1 MGEFGNAMDRAD
13 DAIRE
18 IAPAVVRRHRAAGIL
33 TWRLMHQMES
43 ELFAELEATG
53 RHSPQ
58 MLRMMRSQGVMGY
71 PKDDREFS
79 LEGHEVVP
87 AAFIALEEAWARV
100 D

>member
-1 MGEFGNAMDRAD
+1 MDVFGEALDRVEQ
-13 DAIRE
+13 AITE
-18 IAPAVVRRHRAAGIL
+18 LAPAVVRRHRSAGIL

-43 ELFAELEATG
+43 ELFTELEATG
-53 RHSPQ
+53 QHSPQ

-87 AAFIALEEAWARV
+87 AAFTALEEAWARV